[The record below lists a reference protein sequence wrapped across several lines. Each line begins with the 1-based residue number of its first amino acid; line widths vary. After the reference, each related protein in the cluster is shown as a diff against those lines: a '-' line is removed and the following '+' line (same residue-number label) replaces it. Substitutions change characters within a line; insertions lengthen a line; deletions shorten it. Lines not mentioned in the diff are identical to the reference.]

1 MTSALGEWEE
11 DATVALEDA
20 PPATVGGLPVDVA
33 GLAQGLLDDMIQSE
47 VRVQVR
53 KVVAPLVAEAVAHAL
68 TPERLDEL
76 RERATAA
83 TMAELVPESDGP
95 DIDPAAPAP
104 ENVPPP
110 LYYGSV
116 DEFVRDF
123 LVPVFSRQVGDR
135 AARRWSA
142 EWWRNPE
149 AIVRLEA
156 LWRSWEHLRLDP
168 ATGMSVWLRDHA
180 DHHLGVL
187 WDTEGPFAKST
198 DQARPGDPLPYTAPP
213 EGLFPDV
220 RAPAPID
227 VHGADADD
235 TGETF

>member
-1 MTSALGEWEE
+1 MTNVLGEW
-11 DATVALEDA
+11 DDDDQLTDVVLEDA
-20 PPATVGGLPVDVA
+20 PPATVGGLPIDVA
-33 GLAQGLLDDMIQSE
+33 GLAQGVLDDLIASE
-47 VRVQVR
+47 VRTQVR

-76 RERATAA
+76 RERAAAA
-83 TMAELVPESDGP
+83 TLAELVPDEDAVGVQE
-95 DIDPAAPAP
+95 P
-104 ENVPPP
+104 EQENAPPP

-180 DHHLGVL
+180 DHHLGIL
-187 WDTEGPFAKST
+187 WETDGPFAKST
-198 DQARPGDPLPYTAPP
+198 DSARPGEPLPYSPPP

-220 RAPAPID
+220 RVI
-227 VHGADADD
+227 GAAR
-235 TGETF
+235 T

>member
-1 MTSALGEWEE
+1 MTNALGEWDDEAE
-11 DATVALEDA
+11 PVVLEDA
-20 PPATVGGLPVDVA
+20 PPATLGGLSVDVA
-33 GLAQGLLDDMIQSE
+33 GLAQDLLDTMIASE
-47 VRVQVR
+47 VRAQVR

-68 TPERLDEL
+68 TPERLEEL

-83 TMAELVPESDGP
+83 TLAELVPAETDDGGGEGP
-95 DIDPAAPAP
+95 SADSEDA
-104 ENVPPP
+104 PPP

-116 DEFVRDF
+116 DDFVRDF
-123 LVPVFSRQVGDR
+123 IVPVFSRQVGDR
-135 AARRWSA
+135 AARRWAA
-142 EWWRNPE
+142 EWWRHPE

-187 WDTEGPFAKST
+187 WDPDGPFAKST
-198 DQARPGDPLPYTAPP
+198 AQARPGEPLPYTAPP

-220 RAPAPID
+220 RITD
-227 VHGADADD
+227 S
-235 TGETF
+235 

>member
-1 MTSALGEWEE
+1 MTSALGEWDDE
-11 DATVALEDA
+11 DDGQPVVLEDA
-20 PPATVGGLPVDVA
+20 PPATLGGLPLDVA
-33 GLAQGLLDDMIQSE
+33 GIAQGLLDATIASE
-47 VRVQVR
+47 VRTQVR
-53 KVVAPLVAEAVAHAL
+53 KIVAPLVAEAVAHAL

-83 TMAELVPESDGP
+83 TLAELVPADESDDQPAPP
-95 DIDPAAPAP
+95 DAGDPAPPA
-104 ENVPPP
+104 

-142 EWWRNPE
+142 EWWRNAE

-187 WDTEGPFAKST
+187 WDPEGPFAKST
-198 DQARPGDPLPYTAPP
+198 DQARPGEPLPYTAPP

-220 RAPAPID
+220 RRSDPPAR
-227 VHGADADD
+227 
-235 TGETF
+235 

>member
-1 MTSALGEWEE
+1 MNSPLGEWDDE
-11 DATVALEDA
+11 DQPAVVPEDA

-33 GLAQGLLDDMIQSE
+33 GLAQGLLDAMIQSE
-47 VRVQVR
+47 VRAQVR
-53 KVVAPLVAEAVAHAL
+53 KAVSPLVAEAVAHAL

-76 RERATAA
+76 RERATEA
-83 TMAELVPESDGP
+83 TKAELIPVEDADAEAEPVD
-95 DIDPAAPAP
+95 A
-104 ENVPPP
+104 PPP

-135 AARRWSA
+135 ASRRWAA

-180 DHHLGVL
+180 DHHLGIL
-187 WDTEGPFAKST
+187 WDPDGPFAKST
-198 DQARPGDPLPYTAPP
+198 ASARPGEPLPYSPPP

-220 RAPAPID
+220 RVI
-227 VHGADADD
+227 GAAR
-235 TGETF
+235 T

>member
-1 MTSALGEWEE
+1 MTNVLGEW
-11 DATVALEDA
+11 DDDDQLTDVVLEDA
-20 PPATVGGLPVDVA
+20 PPATVGGLPIDVA
-33 GLAQGLLDDMIQSE
+33 GLAQGVLDDLIASE
-47 VRVQVR
+47 VRTQVR

-76 RERATAA
+76 RERAAAA
-83 TMAELVPESDGP
+83 TLAELVPDEDAVGVQE
-95 DIDPAAPAP
+95 P
-104 ENVPPP
+104 EQENAPPP

-198 DQARPGDPLPYTAPP
+198 DQARPGQPLPYTAPP

-220 RAPAPID
+220 RVAEA
-227 VHGADADD
+227 HNGK
-235 TGETF
+235 

>member
-1 MTSALGEWEE
+1 MTSSILGEWDDGEQP
-11 DATVALEDA
+11 DVVLEDA
-20 PPATVGGLPVDVA
+20 PPATVGGLPIDVA
-33 GLAQGLLDDMIQSE
+33 GLAQGLLDAMIAAE
-47 VRVQVR
+47 VRDQVR

-68 TPERLDEL
+68 TPDRLDEL
-76 RERATAA
+76 RDRATAA
-83 TMAELVPESDGP
+83 TLAELEPDDADVQEPELESAP
-95 DIDPAAPAP
+95 PA
-104 ENVPPP
+104 

-198 DQARPGDPLPYTAPP
+198 NQARPGQPLPYTAPP

-220 RAPAPID
+220 RVAEA
-227 VHGADADD
+227 HNGK
-235 TGETF
+235 

>member
-1 MTSALGEWEE
+1 MTSALGEWGDEVE
-11 DATVALEDA
+11 PVGLEDA
-20 PPATVGGLPVDVA
+20 PPSTLGGLSIDVA
-33 GLAQGLLDDMIQSE
+33 GLAQGLLDTMIASE
-47 VRVQVR
+47 IRAQVR

-68 TPERLDEL
+68 TPERLEEL

-83 TMAELVPESDGP
+83 TLAELVPAETDEADPPEP
-95 DIDPAAPAP
+95 DDA
-104 ENVPPP
+104 PPP

-123 LVPVFSRQVGDR
+123 IVPVFSRQVGDR
-135 AARRWSA
+135 AARRWAA
-142 EWWRNPE
+142 EWWRHPE

-156 LWRSWEHLRLDP
+156 LWRSWEYLRLDP

-187 WDTEGPFAKST
+187 WDPDGPFAKST
-198 DQARPGDPLPYTAPP
+198 AQARPGEPLPYTAPP

-220 RAPAPID
+220 R
-227 VHGADADD
+227 DD
-235 TGETF
+235 QTG

>member
-1 MTSALGEWEE
+1 MTSALGEWDEA
-11 DATVALEDA
+11 DGQPVLEDA
-20 PPATVGGLPVDVA
+20 PPATLGGGLPLDVA
-33 GLAQGLLDDMIQSE
+33 GIAQGLLDATIASE
-47 VRVQVR
+47 VRTQVR
-53 KVVAPLVAEAVAHAL
+53 KIVAPLVAEAVAHAL

-83 TMAELVPESDGP
+83 TLAELVPADASDDQP
-95 DIDPAAPAP
+95 EPPA
-104 ENVPPP
+104 

-142 EWWRNPE
+142 EWWRNAE

-180 DHHLGVL
+180 DHHLGIL
-187 WDTEGPFAKST
+187 WDPEGPFSRSEDKT
-198 DQARPGDPLPYTAPP
+198 RPGDPLPYTAPP

-220 RAPAPID
+220 RP
-227 VHGADADD
+227 G
-235 TGETF
+235 

>member
-1 MTSALGEWEE
+1 MTNVLGEW
-11 DATVALEDA
+11 DDDDQLTDVVLEDA
-20 PPATVGGLPVDVA
+20 PPATVGGLPIDVA
-33 GLAQGLLDDMIQSE
+33 GLAQGVLDDLIASE
-47 VRVQVR
+47 VRTQVR

-76 RERATAA
+76 RERAAAA
-83 TMAELVPESDGP
+83 TLAELVPDEDAVGVQE
-95 DIDPAAPAP
+95 P
-104 ENVPPP
+104 EQENAPPP

-180 DHHLGVL
+180 DHHLGIL
-187 WDTEGPFAKST
+187 WDPEGPFAKST

-213 EGLFPDV
+213 EGLFADV
-220 RAPAPID
+220 RAAAPID
-227 VHGADADD
+227 AR
-235 TGETF
+235 

>member
-1 MTSALGEWEE
+1 MTNVLGEW
-11 DATVALEDA
+11 DDDDQLTDVVLEDA
-20 PPATVGGLPVDVA
+20 PPATVGGLPIDVA
-33 GLAQGLLDDMIQSE
+33 GLAQGVLDDLIASE
-47 VRVQVR
+47 VRAQVR

-76 RERATAA
+76 RERAAAA
-83 TMAELVPESDGP
+83 TLAELVPDEDAVGVQE
-95 DIDPAAPAP
+95 P
-104 ENVPPP
+104 EQENAPPP

-220 RAPAPID
+220 RVAASIEAEEEAP
-227 VHGADADD
+227 
-235 TGETF
+235 

>member
-33 GLAQGLLDDMIQSE
+33 GLAQGLLDAMIQSE
-47 VRVQVR
+47 VRAQVR
-53 KVVAPLVAEAVAHAL
+53 QVVAPLVAEAVAHVL

-83 TMAELVPESDGP
+83 AMAELVPDDGSAG
-95 DIDPAAPAP
+95 DHTATDDS
-104 ENVPPP
+104 PPP

-116 DEFVRDF
+116 DEFVREF

-142 EWWRNPE
+142 EWWRNAE

-180 DHHLGVL
+180 DHHLGIL
-187 WDTEGPFAKST
+187 WDPEGPFAKST
-198 DQARPGDPLPYTAPP
+198 HQARPGEPLPYTTPP

-220 RAPAPID
+220 RAA
-227 VHGADADD
+227 GR
-235 TGETF
+235 

>member
-1 MTSALGEWEE
+1 MTSALGEWDDE
-11 DATVALEDA
+11 DEPVLEDA

-33 GLAQGLLDDMIQSE
+33 GLAQGLLDTMIASE
-47 VRVQVR
+47 VRAQVR
-53 KVVAPLVAEAVAHAL
+53 QVVAPLVAEAVAHAL
-68 TPERLDEL
+68 TPERLEDL
-76 RERATAA
+76 RVRATVA
-83 TMAELVPESDGP
+83 TLAELVPTDDADDAEVAE
-95 DIDPAAPAP
+95 PAAEDA
-104 ENVPPP
+104 PPP

-180 DHHLGVL
+180 DHHLGIL
-187 WDTEGPFAKST
+187 WDTDGPFAKST
-198 DQARPGDPLPYTAPP
+198 DSARPGEPLPYSPPP

-220 RAPAPID
+220 RVI
-227 VHGADADD
+227 GAAR
-235 TGETF
+235 T

>member
-1 MTSALGEWEE
+1 MTSALGEWED
-11 DATVALEDA
+11 DATVVVLEDA

-33 GLAQGLLDDMIQSE
+33 GLAQGLLDDIIQSE
-47 VRVQVR
+47 VRTQVR

-83 TMAELVPESDGP
+83 AMAELVPEDDGP
-95 DIDPAAPAP
+95 DTDQIAP
-104 ENVPPP
+104 EPDNAPPP

-187 WDTEGPFAKST
+187 WDPEGPFAKST
-198 DQARPGDPLPYTAPP
+198 DQARPGDMLPYTAPP

-220 RAPAPID
+220 RVTVPNHAE
-227 VHGADADD
+227 
-235 TGETF
+235 GESAAWMA

>member
-1 MTSALGEWEE
+1 MR
-11 DATVALEDA
+11 
-20 PPATVGGLPVDVA
+20 
-33 GLAQGLLDDMIQSE
+33 AQ
-47 VRVQVR
+47 VH
-53 KVVAPLVAEAVAHAL
+53 KVVAPLVAEAVAHVL

-83 TMAELVPESDGP
+83 AMAELVAEDDSVGDHTAP
-95 DIDPAAPAP
+95 DDT
-104 ENVPPP
+104 PPP

-198 DQARPGDPLPYTAPP
+198 HQARPGEPLPYASPP

-227 VHGADADD
+227 HADARP
-235 TGETF
+235 